1 MMNFSWNVSSWT
13 HPNLAKVSFRDLNFI
28 PSSTGT
34 FRRRIT
40 FLKEHLVRSQAC
52 LPKREKKYRVLRAK
66 SYYSSNKQERLTI
79 QSEQSLYFR
88 PSAAVKR
95 ANMVPKRLLNIP
107 ILLVLCPML
116 CGAGTALQCSQA
128 ESFIYGMMLRRHIMT
143 KITGISLSGLCLLEC
158 YRDVRCQS
166 YNYLISRATCELN
179 NRTKEARPEDFVP
192 DSGRYYFTR
201 DRNRGKFV

>member
-1 MMNFSWNVSSWT
+1 MV
-13 HPNLAKVSFRDLNFI
+13 
-28 PSSTGT
+28 
-34 FRRRIT
+34 
-40 FLKEHLVRSQAC
+40 
-52 LPKREKKYRVLRAK
+52 
-66 SYYSSNKQERLTI
+66 
-79 QSEQSLYFR
+79 
-88 PSAAVKR
+88 VKT
-95 ANMVPKRLLNIP
+95 LLNVP

-116 CGAGTALQCSQA
+116 CGASAPQCSQA
-128 ESFIYGMMLRRHIMT
+128 EYSIYGMMLRRHVIK
-143 KITGISLSGLCLLEC
+143 KITGISLGGLCLLEC